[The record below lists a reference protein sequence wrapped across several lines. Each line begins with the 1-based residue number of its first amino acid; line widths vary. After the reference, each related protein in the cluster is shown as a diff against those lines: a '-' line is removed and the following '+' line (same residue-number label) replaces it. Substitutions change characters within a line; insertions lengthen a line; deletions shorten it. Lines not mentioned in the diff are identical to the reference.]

1 MKEASEVKQM
11 TKVNMDKIQRELD
24 SFLLEYPNHNDEIV
38 SDYIDILD
46 NFTRAEKDIFAQKLG
61 Y

>member
-1 MKEASEVKQM
+1 M
-11 TKVNMDKIQRELD
+11 TKVNMEKIQRELE
-24 SFLLEYPNHNDEIV
+24 SFLMEYPNYNDEIV

>member
-1 MKEASEVKQM
+1 M
-11 TKVNMDKIQRELD
+11 TKVNMEKIQRELE
-24 SFLLEYPNHNDEIV
+24 SFLMDYPNYNDEIV

-46 NFTRAEKDIFAQKLG
+46 NLTRAEKDIFAQKLG